1 MDNKNVVKRLLDS
14 MFENNQLISAT
25 VNVKSGLSLF
35 NIRFDNAILDP
46 NSEPVTYVK
55 KSKYHVTRDK
65 ERSDLHRQSK
75 RDRKQTQFFDSS
87 KELLRSDNHENS
99 AVSAP
104 GLSPISVYEEPC
116 GGSHSSSPFIPS
128 ESPNENKAAMCTE
141 SLFSDG
147 MFDKI
152 AQAESLVR
160 SLHTSW
166 ESSPMSVPE
175 EKSTPAKTHDELKL
189 PDCLDTSLFRTHLIN
204 ADKEWSAVKCDTCA
218 VSAYDYT
225 VGGCHMLYC
234 PACRHYSCEDCCVED
249 YDRKSKNSTYYC
261 SHCNKPIFDITGP
274 RTYECLGE

>member
-1 MDNKNVVKRLLDS
+1 
-14 MFENNQLISAT
+14 
-25 VNVKSGLSLF
+25 
-35 NIRFDNAILDP
+35 
-46 NSEPVTYVK
+46 
-55 KSKYHVTRDK
+55 
-65 ERSDLHRQSK
+65 
-75 RDRKQTQFFDSS
+75 
-87 KELLRSDNHENS
+87 
-99 AVSAP
+99 
-104 GLSPISVYEEPC
+104 
-116 GGSHSSSPFIPS
+116 
-128 ESPNENKAAMCTE
+128 MCTE

-274 RTYECLGE
+274 RTYECLGEWPVLWVAYLKIVWHWLSVWWSQFHFRIPEWSRWNHLPRILCHICTRYSIYCSCIAHYFTNERTRLESVNPVISYVYLLIISWWTIRFTWLYI